1 MTTIGEAPVPF
12 RDMVR
17 VWWRIGW
24 ASFGGPAAQIAT
36 MHRVIVD
43 ERKWVDEP
51 RFLHALNFCML
62 LPGPEAQQLATYL
75 GWLMHGVRGGL
86 AAGLLFILP
95 GALIMLAL
103 SALYAAHADV
113 SFVAAALFGIQC
125 AVLAIVVEA
134 MIRIGRRSL
143 KTRLH
148 RILAVAAF
156 VALYGFAVPFPLCV
170 LGAGVV
176 GLVLPGAS
184 PPQDPQLASPRV
196 AWTRTAS
203 TLALG
208 VALWG
213 SPIVPLVLWLG
224 SDHVLV
230 GLATFFAKL
239 AVVTFG
245 GAYAVLS
252 YVAQAAVERFQW
264 VSPSEMVDGLG
275 LAETTPGPLILVLQF
290 VGFLAAFRH
299 GAPLEP
305 WTAGV
310 LGAVVTLWVTFVPC
324 FVWIFAGA
332 PYVERLRT
340 QPRLAN
346 ALACITAAVTGV
358 FLNLAVWFAMNV
370 LFSDVHRVDVG
381 WCSLLVPALGSI
393 RVAAVGIAVVC
404 GWRLLVRK
412 RGILEVLALAVVLG
426 VVAFYA
432 GAWTVE

>member
-1 MTTIGEAPVPF
+1 M
-12 RDMVR
+12 
-17 VWWRIGW
+17 WWRIGW
-24 ASFGGPAAQIAT
+24 LSFGGPAAQIAT
-36 MHRVIVD
+36 MHRVVVD
-43 ERKWVDEP
+43 EKKWVDEQ
-51 RFLHALNFCML
+51 RFMHALNFCML

-103 SALYAAHADV
+103 SALYVASADV
-113 SFVAAALFGIQC
+113 SMVAAMLFGIQC

-156 VALYGFAVPFPLCV
+156 VALYVFAVPFPLCV
-170 LGAGVV
+170 LGAGLV

-184 PPQDPQLASPRV
+184 PPRDLQLASPRV
-196 AWTRTAS
+196 AWTRTLS
-203 TLALG
+203 TLAIG

-213 SPIVPLVLWLG
+213 LPIVPLVLWLG
-224 SDHVLV
+224 REHVLV

-264 VSPSEMVDGLG
+264 VSPTEMVDGLG

-290 VGFLAAFRH
+290 VGFLAAHRH

-324 FVWIFAGA
+324 FVWIFVGA
-332 PYVERLRT
+332 PYVERLRANV
-340 QPRLAN
+340 RLSS
-346 ALACITAAVTGV
+346 ALACITAAATGV
-358 FLNLAVWFAMNV
+358 FLNLATWFALHV
-370 LFSDVHRVDVG
+370 VFADVDRVEAGPIRIAVPQLATLRVD
-381 WCSLLVPALGSI
+381 
-393 RVAAVGIAVVC
+393 AVVIAIVSA
-404 GWRLLVRK
+404 WLLLRRK
-412 RGILEVLALAVVLG
+412 RGVLEVLGVAVGLGMLAALL
-426 VVAFYA
+426 
-432 GAWTVE
+432 